1 MTTGRETIARRPR
14 VRLAAIIIL
23 LLGTLSAAAAA
34 ADHRPDPLWDLIGPP
49 LSNETLHRTSGQG
62 MENSLGIE
70 PTDTSIIE
78 VILWDEAKRPPP
90 PQPTDTG
97 GTAGL
102 TSTVNGQP
110 Y

>member
-1 MTTGRETIARRPR
+1 MTTGREKIARRPR
-14 VRLAAIIIL
+14 VRLAAITIL

-34 ADHRPDPLWDLIGPP
+34 ADPLRDLIGPP
-49 LSNETLHRTSGQG
+49 LSNETLERTSGQG
-62 MENSLGIE
+62 METSLGVE

-97 GTAGL
+97 GTTSL